1 MKSVGELMAIDR
13 KFEAAMGKALRM
25 VYGDTGCDGFDFV
38 SKEMDNLEQQAQNAQ
53 LAQPSD
59 MHLFVVAAAL
69 QSGYRVNRIHA
80 QTHFEPWLLRKFCNF
95 VVTERLV
102 AVNALE
108 DVPRPLRVH
117 AKQCGLS
124 DLQLAR
130 VLNAGKLGDGEGRAA
145 RAAER
150 GGSCRW

>member
-25 VYGDTGCDGFDFV
+25 VYGDTVYGDTGCDGFDFV
-38 SKEMDNLEQQAQNAQ
+38 SKENDNLEQQAQNAQ

-80 QTHFEPWLLRKFCNF
+80 QTHFEPWLCASSA
-95 VVTERLV
+95 T
-102 AVNALE
+102 
-108 DVPRPLRVH
+108 
-117 AKQCGLS
+117 S
-124 DLQLAR
+124 
-130 VLNAGKLGDGEGRAA
+130 
-145 RAAER
+145 
-150 GGSCRW
+150 W